1 MKLTEHFSL
10 EEFEYSSTAL
20 AKGID
25 NHIPLNGQP
34 SNGGTHECGS
44 SSNGNVHPSKESG
57 QPSNGGANECGSCS
71 NGNVHPSEESGRPS
85 NGGANECGSEIL
97 ENIRSLCET
106 ILEPLRQHA
115 GIPIQLNSGYRCPAL
130 NRAVGGSSQSQHL
143 KGEAADIR
151 VPDPQTGEA
160 WFRWMRD
167 HLPFDQLIKERS
179 SRTSPSF
186 WIHVSHRRTGSNR
199 RQVIGDLIKS
209 I

>member
-34 SNGGTHECGS
+34 SNGG
-44 SSNGNVHPSKESG
+44 
-57 QPSNGGANECGSCS
+57 ANEG
-71 NGNVHPSEESGRPS
+71 GNK
-85 NGGANECGSEIL
+85 IL

-130 NRAVGGSSQSQHL
+130 NRAVGGSSQSQPL

-167 HLPFDQLIKERS
+167 HLPFDQLIEGEMIPHPTEPGLAGLRI
-179 SRTSPSF
+179 RHTDVGRF
-186 WIHVSHRRTGSNR
+186 TC
-199 RQVIGDLIKS
+199 QML
-209 I
+209 

>member
-34 SNGGTHECGS
+34 SNGGT
-44 SSNGNVHPSKESG
+44 
-57 QPSNGGANECGSCS
+57 
-71 NGNVHPSEESGRPS
+71 
-85 NGGANECGSEIL
+85 NECGSEIL

-130 NRAVGGSSQSQHL
+130 NRAVGGSSQSQQL
-143 KGEAADIR
+143 RGEAADSR

-209 I
+209 IG

>member
-34 SNGGTHECGS
+34 SNGGANECDS
-44 SSNGNVHPSKESG
+44 YSNGNVHPSEESG
-57 QPSNGGANECGSCS
+57 QPSNGGANEYGSCP
-71 NGNVHPSEESGRPS
+71 NGNVHPSKESSKPS
-85 NGGANECGSEIL
+85 NKYGSEIL

>member
-10 EEFEYSSTAL
+10 VEFEYSSTAL

-25 NHIPLNGQP
+25 NHIPLNSQP
-34 SNGGTHECGS
+34 SNGGANKCGS
-44 SSNGNVHPSKESG
+44 CSNGNVHPSKESG
-57 QPSNGGANECGSCS
+57 QPSNEGANECGCSS
-71 NGNVHPSEESGRPS
+71 NGSVHPSKGSGQPS
-85 NGGANECGSEIL
+85 NGGTNEYGSEIL

-186 WIHVSHRRTGSNR
+186 WIHVSHRRTGSTR

>member
-34 SNGGTHECGS
+34 SNGGANECGSSSNGSVHPSKGSGQPGNGGTNECGS
-44 SSNGNVHPSKESG
+44 SSNGNVHPSEESG
-57 QPSNGGANECGSCS
+57 Q
-71 NGNVHPSEESGRPS
+71 PS

-106 ILEPLRQHA
+106 ILEPLREHA

>member
-1 MKLTEHFSL
+1 M
-10 EEFEYSSTAL
+10 
-20 AKGID
+20 
-25 NHIPLNGQP
+25 
-34 SNGGTHECGS
+34 
-44 SSNGNVHPSKESG
+44 
-57 QPSNGGANECGSCS
+57 
-71 NGNVHPSEESGRPS
+71 
-85 NGGANECGSEIL
+85 

-130 NRAVGGSSQSQHL
+130 NRAVGGSSQSHPL

-186 WIHVSHRRTGSNR
+186 WIHVSHRRRGSNR

>member
-10 EEFEYSSTAL
+10 EEFEYSPTAL

-34 SNGGTHECGS
+34 SNGGANECGS
-44 SSNGNVHPSKESG
+44 SSNGNVHPSEESG
-57 QPSNGGANECGSCS
+57 QPSNGGANEY
-71 NGNVHPSEESGRPS
+71 GN
-85 NGGANECGSEIL
+85 EIL
-97 ENIRSLCET
+97 ENIRSLCKT

-130 NRAVGGSSQSQHL
+130 NRAVSGSSQSQHL

>member
-25 NHIPLNGQP
+25 NHIPLNGQ
-34 SNGGTHECGS
+34 
-44 SSNGNVHPSKESG
+44 
-57 QPSNGGANECGSCS
+57 
-71 NGNVHPSEESGRPS
+71 PS

-151 VPDPQTGEA
+151 VPDPTTGHQ
-160 WFRWMRD
+160 WFNWMER
-167 HLPFDQLIKERS
+167 HLPFDQLIQERAT
-179 SRTSPSF
+179 RTSPTF
-186 WIHVSHRRTGSNR
+186 WIHVSCCRDRPNR
-199 RQVIGDLIKS
+199 RQVIRQLIKNPP
-209 I
+209 